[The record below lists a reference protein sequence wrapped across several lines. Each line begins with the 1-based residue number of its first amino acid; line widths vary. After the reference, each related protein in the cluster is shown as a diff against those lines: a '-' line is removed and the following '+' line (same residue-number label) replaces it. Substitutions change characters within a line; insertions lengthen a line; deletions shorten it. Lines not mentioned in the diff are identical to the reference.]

1 MNFITFLACT
11 STVFAFID
19 NIVTGFF
26 DAASVSQWLKYLL
39 IFVATSGVT
48 TGAFLNEKNYSENR
62 NTKKRKKII
71 IKLYYI
77 KVFY

>member
-39 IFVATSGVT
+39 PFISTVGT
-48 TGAFLNEKNYSENR
+48 TTTAFFKQKSYSLNC
-62 NTKKRKKII
+62 NTKSK
-71 IKLYYI
+71 
-77 KVFY
+77 